1 MSLRRWLVLLSLLT
15 LILPLA
21 AYRYAQQI
29 EHVLKQGQE
38 ETLLTTAQ
46 MLSKFVAAEPRLL
59 YGAPQTRDHFDPGRG
74 DLFAPLL
81 SSPPLLDGFADEW
94 PVPTRALPASAA
106 DADGARVAVYSQALY
121 AFVRNDN
128 PQRRRIDDERV
139 IVLTRD
145 ESGAERAW
153 SISASAPGPV
163 SVYRCDT
170 GSPWTPRSEVTS
182 GIAGVWRAT
191 ATGYDVE
198 LRIPLSLIGAQIALF
213 HVDAAGHAAQAPLGW
228 LHMGSEALRSRLAD
242 YAPAGLRVSVVD
254 SRGWLLARAGT
265 IQFQTTDGADDPSV
279 EPLASTL
286 LRALLGRAEA
296 PAISYGLPYGMW
308 GTPVD
313 DARSGTPAAL
323 WVQPDGAEPSIVRAA
338 VPIREGSMVIGAVV
352 VEEAGER
359 LLLLR
364 DQALSRLVELTLM
377 GTVLSMVLS
386 LAFAGW
392 LSHRI
397 RRLGRAAAN
406 ALSPQGKIDGSIP
419 DQQANDE
426 IGDLARSYGV
436 LLHRVREYT
445 EYLQTLGSKL
455 SHELRTPLTIVSSSL
470 ENLGAEHLTPHTR
483 MFVERASEG
492 AERLHSLLTAMSE
505 ATRVEQSIEAAER
518 VHFDL
523 AQLVAGA
530 GAAYRQAFRD
540 VRIETTVPATP
551 CMIWGAPE
559 LIAQM
564 LDKLVDNATDF
575 CKAGGLVGIELR
587 ETANGVRLS
596 VSNQGS
602 ALPADIAGKIF
613 ESMVSGRP
621 GTQGRPHLGLGLFI
635 VRLIAEFHRGR
646 VSAHNLADDAGV
658 IVLIDLPGALT

>member
-46 MLSKFVAAEPRLL
+46 MLGKFVAAEPRLL
-59 YGAPQTRDHFDPGRG
+59 YGSPQTRDHFDPAQG

-94 PVPTRALPASAA
+94 PTPTRALPTSAA
-106 DADGARVAVYSQALY
+106 DSGSPRVAVYSQALY

-128 PQRRRIDDERV
+128 PQRKRVEDERV

-153 SISASAPGPV
+153 SISADAPGPV

-170 GSPWTPRSEVTS
+170 GSPWIRRAAVTS
-182 GIAGVWRAT
+182 GIAGIWRAT
-191 ATGYDVE
+191 GTGYNVE
-198 LRIPLSLIGAQIALF
+198 LRIPLSLVGSQIALF
-213 HVDAAGHAAQAPLGW
+213 HVDATGHAAQAPLGW
-228 LHMGSEALRSRLAD
+228 LHLGSEALRNRLAD

-254 SRGWLLARAGT
+254 TRGWLLARAGT
-265 IQFQTTDGADDPSV
+265 IQFQAAGGPDDSFG

-286 LRALLGRAEA
+286 LRPILGRAEA

-313 DARSGTPAAL
+313 EARAGKPMAL

-377 GTVLSMVLS
+377 GTVISMILS

-406 ALSPQGKIDGSIP
+406 ALSPQGRIDGSIP
-419 DQQANDE
+419 DQEAGDE
-426 IGDLARSYGV
+426 IGDLARSYGA

-470 ENLGAEHLTPHTR
+470 ENLDAEHLAPQTHV
-483 MFVERASEG
+483 FVQRARDG
-492 AERLHSLLTAMSE
+492 AERLHSMLTAMSE

-518 VHFDL
+518 MQFDL
-523 AQLVAGA
+523 TQLVASA
-530 GAAYRQAFRD
+530 GAAYRQAFPAA
-540 VRIETTVPATP
+540 RIETTVPGTP
-551 CMIWGAPE
+551 CTIWGAPE

-564 LDKLVDNATDF
+564 LDKLVDNAVDF
-575 CKAGGLVGIELR
+575 CRAGGLVSIELR
-587 ETANGVRLS
+587 ETANAMRLS
-596 VSNQGS
+596 VSNEGP
-602 ALPADIAGKIF
+602 ALPADIEGKIF
-613 ESMVSGRP
+613 ESMVSGRAA
-621 GTQGRPHLGLGLFI
+621 TQDRPHLGLGLFI

-646 VSAHNLADDAGV
+646 VRAHTLAEDAGV
-658 IVLIDLPGALT
+658 IVLIDLPRALT